1 MDIKLKKRPWSV
13 RHKKGIIAGVA
24 VAALLIFNIYMMFE
38 PATAFV
44 NKDDVVIAEIKND
57 DFCEYLDVEGIVQPI
72 LTIKINNLEGGY
84 VSRIVAEEGTMLEAG
99 DTILLIDKP
108 ELIRS
113 IEDERLVWEKQ
124 LMSHRLQMYQMEQKS
139 LTLQQQVLQAEY
151 EISRLAKSYNLDK
164 EEARMGIKSKAQLEM
179 SEEEYQHNLRKSR
192 LTLDGLRHDSA
203 INVIQRSL
211 LDNELQSVRAKYLQS
226 EKRLDNLVVRSS
238 VKGQLSYITVTPGQR
253 ISDGESIAQLNILD
267 DFKVEARL
275 SEYYVER
282 ITTGLPANVTYQD
295 KNYPMRIS
303 RVVPEVKER
312 TFSVELVFTKEKPEN
327 IRVGKN
333 YHIQIELGKPEKALI
348 VPRGKFYLQTGG
360 HYLYKLNPAGTT
372 AIRTPI
378 VTGRQNPEQLEIIEG
393 VQPGDKVIISDY
405 SNFGDAEQIKFKE
418 LF

>member
-1 MDIKLKKRPWSV
+1 MDIKLKKRPWYI

-24 VAALLIFNIYMMFE
+24 VAALVIFNIYMMFE
-38 PATAFV
+38 PSTTFV
-44 NKDDVVIAEIKND
+44 DKEDVKIAEIKYD
-57 DFCEYLDVEGIVQPI
+57 DFCEYLDVEGVVQPI
-72 LTIKINNLEGGY
+72 LNIKVNSLEGGY
-84 VSRIVAEEGTMLEAG
+84 VSRIVADEGVMLEAG
-99 DTILLIDKP
+99 DTILLIDNP

-113 IEDERLVWEKQ
+113 IEDERLAWEKQ
-124 LMSHRLQMYQMEQKS
+124 QLSHRLQMYQMEQKS

-179 SEEEYQHNLRKSR
+179 SEEEYQHNLQKSR

-203 INVIQRSL
+203 ISVIQRSL
-211 LDNELQSVRAKYLQS
+211 LDNELQSVRTKYIQS
-226 EKRLDNLVVRSS
+226 EKRLDNLVVRSP
-238 VKGQLSYITVTPGQR
+238 VRGQLSYITVTPGQR

-312 TFSVELVFTKEKPEN
+312 TFSIELVFTKEKPEN

-333 YHIQIELGKPEKALI
+333 YRIQIELDKPEKALI
-348 VPRGKFYLQTGG
+348 VPRGKFYQQTGG
-360 HYLYKLNPAGTT
+360 HYLYKLNPSGTT
-372 AIRTPI
+372 AIHTPI